1 MNDIKSSNICITGV
15 PEKEQRKNGADI
27 YFEEIMAQNFLK
39 WMKYINPQILGKT
52 SSHKKQKIKSKS
64 QEQPGGRK
72 AQYRQEKENK
82 NDGWPLFKKGQ
93 WKKIFKYWKQ
103 R

>member
-1 MNDIKSSNICITGV
+1 
-15 PEKEQRKNGADI
+15 
-27 YFEEIMAQNFLK
+27 
-39 WMKYINPQILGKT
+39 MKYINPQILGKT

-82 NDGWPLFKKGQ
+82 NDG
-93 WKKIFKYWKQ
+93 
-103 R
+103 